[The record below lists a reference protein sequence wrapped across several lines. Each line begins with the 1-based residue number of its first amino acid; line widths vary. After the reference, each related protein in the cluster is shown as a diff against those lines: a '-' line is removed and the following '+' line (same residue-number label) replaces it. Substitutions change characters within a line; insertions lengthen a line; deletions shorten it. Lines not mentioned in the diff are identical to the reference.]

1 MKSFIEFREWQEVKK
16 LANRAATLMAEL
28 DIDVE
33 DHISEFV
40 ESYDG
45 ELLKEGWWD
54 NLKDKWKSSQLGG
67 AVSAAAAAGKEQHS
81 LPKFKFDKALAGL
94 QALADAIP
102 AKVRGVSGQKELKH
116 WLTKIVSDLQ
126 KQKPAIDAVGVKPS
140 EMGGFTAKDQAAH
153 KAAQAPK
160 GGAPTTTS
168 TGSSTHFAGAGV
180 TPDGKAI
187 VNPALAGESTQVVEN
202 ADAENTENENESAL
216 TKALNTEVE
225 VENEN
230 TEKEYD
236 PSKGSWY
243 VDDDGNIVP
252 NMPSDDDQNG
262 FFGSW

>member
-1 MKSFIEFREWQEVKK
+1 MKSFIEYREWQEVKK
-16 LANRAATLMAEL
+16 LANHAATLMAEL

-67 AVSAAAAAGKEQHS
+67 AVSAAAAASKEQHS

-102 AKVRGVSGQKELKH
+102 AKVKGVSGQKELKH
-116 WLTKIVSDLQ
+116 WLSKIVSDLQ

-153 KAAQAPK
+153 KAAQAPQ
-160 GGAPTTTS
+160 T
-168 TGSSTHFAGAGV
+168 SSTESPVGQQAPINVGAG
-180 TPDGKAI
+180 I
-187 VNPALAGESTQVVEN
+187 PAVESTQVLEN
-202 ADAENTENENESAL
+202 ADAENTEEENESAL
-216 TKALNTEVE
+216 TKALNTE

-243 VDDDGNIVP
+243 ADEDGNIVP
-252 NMPSDDDQNG
+252 NMPPEDDQNG

>member
-16 LANRAATLMAEL
+16 LANHAATLMAEL

-81 LPKFKFDKALAGL
+81 LPKFKFDKALAGI
-94 QALADAIP
+94 QVLADAIP
-102 AKVRGVSGQKELKH
+102 AKVKGVSGQKELKH

-160 GGAPTTTS
+160 GGAPTGGAPTTSS

-180 TPDGKAI
+180 TPDGKPIA
-187 VNPALAGESTQVVEN
+187 NPAFAGESTQVVEN
-202 ADAENTENENESAL
+202 ADVENTE
-216 TKALNTEVE
+216 V
-225 VENEN
+225 EN

-243 VDDDGNIVP
+243 VDDDGNIVS
-252 NMPSDDDQNG
+252 NMPPEDENNG